1 MSGRPSRH
9 LTIVKL
15 EGERKQAVETG
26 RNRLLVAGAVFAS
39 GFLMIAIRLVDV
51 ALVKSGDE
59 PNLARERA
67 SEQIRTGRADIV
79 DRNGV
84 LLATTLATASLYA
97 NPKTVP
103 DAKRAARRLV
113 KVLPDLNQA
122 NVLAKLTSKRRFV
135 WLKRHLTP
143 EQQYEVNRLGV
154 PGFDFQREERRVYPL
169 GRLAA
174 HILGHTDIDN
184 RGLAGIERYFD
195 EDLRARPTP
204 LVLSVDVRIQNIV
217 THELRRARREYRAA
231 AAAAIVLDAR
241 NGEIVAMASLPD
253 FDPNRPADIID
264 AARFDRNA
272 LGVYEMGSTLKI
284 FTTAMA
290 LETGAVKLT
299 GGYDATRPIRVSP
312 YWIRDHGA
320 KRRWLSVPEI
330 FIYSS
335 NIGSARMAMAVGGK
349 RQRAFMGRFGLLS
362 RPSIQLAEVGAPLTP
377 TKWRDINTMTIGFGH
392 GIAVSPVQLVGG
404 VAAVVN
410 GGVFFPPSLIVKPKD
425 APIIG
430 TRVVSTATSDKMRRL
445 MRLAVQRGTGRRA
458 AATGYMVGGKTGTA
472 EKITARRYSRK
483 ALLSSFVG
491 AFPIQAPR
499 YVVFAMLDE
508 PRGTRRTR
516 GYATGGMVAAPIV
529 SNIVSRIGPA
539 LGIPT
544 VDEEARKLKRRMA
557 VRVMTMRNGVRRIAS
572 E

>member
-9 LTIVKL
+9 LSIVKL
-15 EGERKQAVETG
+15 EGERKQAIEAG
-26 RNRLLVAGAVFAS
+26 RNRLLVAGTVFVA
-39 GFLMIAIRLVDV
+39 GFLMIGVRLVDV
-51 ALVKSGDE
+51 ALLQSGDE

-67 SEQIRTGRADIV
+67 SDRIRTGRADIV

-84 LLATTLATASLYA
+84 LLATSLVTASLYA
-97 NPKTVP
+97 DPKIVP
-103 DAKRAARRLV
+103 DARVAAKRLAA
-113 KVLPDLNQA
+113 VLPHLNRT
-122 NVLAKLTSKRRFV
+122 NILAKLKSTRRFV

-143 EQQYEVNRLGV
+143 EQQYEVNRLGI
-154 PGFDFQREERRVYPL
+154 PGFDFQREERRIYPL
-169 GRLAA
+169 GRLAG
-174 HILGHTDIDN
+174 HVLGHTDVDN
-184 RGLAGIERYFD
+184 RGLAGVERYFD
-195 EDLRARPTP
+195 EDLRARSAP
-204 LVLSVDVRIQNIV
+204 LVLSVDVRVQNIV
-217 THELRRARREYRAA
+217 ANELRRARHEYRAIA
-231 AAAAIVLDAR
+231 ASAMVVDAR
-241 NGEIVAMASLPD
+241 NGEIIAMASLPD
-253 FDPNRPADIID
+253 YDPNRSADISD
-264 AARFDRNA
+264 AARFDRNT

-290 LETGAVKLT
+290 LETRAVGMV
-299 GGYDATRPIRVSP
+299 GGYDATRPIRVSR

-335 NIGSARMAMAVGGK
+335 NIGSARMALAIGGR

-362 RPSIQLAEVGAPLTP
+362 RPAIQLAEIGAPIVP
-377 TKWRDINTMTIGFGH
+377 ARWRDINTMTIGFGH
-392 GIAVSPVQLVGG
+392 GIAISPVQLVGG
-404 VAAVVN
+404 VVAVVN
-410 GGVFFPPSLIVKPKD
+410 GGVFYPPTLLVGSRETPV
-425 APIIG
+425 IG
-430 TRVVSTATSDKMRRL
+430 TRVVSAATSEKMRRL

-472 EKITARRYSRK
+472 EKISAGRYTRK

-508 PRGTRRTR
+508 PRGTARTR

-529 SNIVSRIGPA
+529 SNIVSRIGPV
-539 LGIPT
+539 LGIPP
-544 VDEEARKLKRRMA
+544 VDENAHKLKRRMA
-557 VRVMTMRNGVRRIAS
+557 VRVMTMRNGVRQIAS